1 MVEKRKMKLEN
12 YTETAERDNSI
23 HLYACATKKG
33 L

>member
-1 MVEKRKMKLEN
+1 MKKRKIKLEN
-12 YTETAERDNSI
+12 YAETAKRDNSI